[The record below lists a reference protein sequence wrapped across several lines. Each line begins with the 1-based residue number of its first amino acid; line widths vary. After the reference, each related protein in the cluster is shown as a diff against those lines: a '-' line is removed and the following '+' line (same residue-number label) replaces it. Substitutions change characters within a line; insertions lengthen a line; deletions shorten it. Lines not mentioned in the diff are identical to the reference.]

1 MIVDFE
7 HPCLQFL
14 VNKQVKA
21 QDLKGLADHIVATSH
36 CVNLMFDQGS
46 IDLHYSTTGVI
57 DAGLYSVYINAALS
71 KRMPQRA
78 ERALSAFVVRENVA
92 GGWVNVGIIGLV
104 DRVVSQVHE
113 SLFEVRFYGCR
124 VASLFKKEQKKLRRR
139 LYFNMNFTYCAESCQ
154 SLIANIRFDRIKT
167 HYYNVD
173 AKVKLDTIEE

>member
-46 IDLHYSTTGVI
+46 IHLHYSTTGVI

-124 VASLFKKEQKKLRRR
+124 VAS
-139 LYFNMNFTYCAESCQ
+139 CAESCQ
-154 SLIANIRFDRIKT
+154 SLIANIRFDGIKT

-173 AKVKLDTIEE
+173 AKVKLDTIKE